1 MHTKRTVKRNGS
13 LSSNG
18 SLSDNLNRPGGLQR
32 RGSSGSMT
40 ERTFRDPSPSG
51 GVSKVSHLEH
61 LPPVP
66 ALPRGY
72 ASTPPLPAKSTRRS
86 VSSEPPE
93 RSPKSRNAGR
103 GVSLDRGPGVMGSRS
118 AKGRDI
124 TANRLP
130 NISDQDYGM
139 SRDSVN
145 FSRPMSPQ
153 NSPAPSPLMK
163 RRIGALDSP
172 SASIFP
178 SSFEPSPPRRGDSKA
193 DSLADRFERT
203 KGKGYTDRED
213 DERTYSPNVSRG
225 SRPGGTTL
233 ESSLPCQFSPGSAS
247 ALSSSGLRTGS
258 TVDDPDAMP
267 NPKKNKQ
274 VTPFT
279 RKHNDMDERPLH
291 HHTSDSD
298 TQSEHSISDRPRVF
312 NSRPAGLLVKQPS
325 IVREEPEA
333 EDQEERET
341 PTGRIDSQVT
351 QIRDTV
357 GKSGGGEH
365 HVRFTSQSVQGSPVG
380 QPVTN
385 HSGGNDERR
394 IAVTI
399 PQHQS
404 LGPARAAHF
413 SSQPILD
420 TPEGAKH
427 QPPLRSVSPAKSALK
442 HSPSSRGPSPVAS
455 ALGSRLYTDGRVG
468 SEASDTISV
477 TDDGL
482 KGAPKKK
489 KAVRVSFD
497 DDSLVITQAA
507 SPPTSPNSSGVL
519 SSQTTV
525 GSSNGWTTGIVDQ
538 SQEVGSCPVDTGSGI
553 QPIPALPVF
562 GSVRFRKDEGGHGQ
576 STAYKISEHRPQVG
590 PSSDLAIGD
599 ILAQHHQA
607 SGRIKDP
614 VAPEVTSVEGTGY
627 QSDSGDSSMDENG
640 YSIQPFTANGK
651 IVNLGNPSR
660 DSSTP
665 LDHDISGHRT
675 SVRGDPIPEINILPA
690 TPGIEAST
698 DEPDWIRIPGQ
709 FPLSTES
716 LINYE
721 PPSNPVSEHHANH
734 QTPAEA
740 GIAEPLP
747 LAAPHE
753 AGITAVVS
761 VADGLRAQIRT
772 QTEAEFD
779 DSDESIYSDAAEDL
793 SDFEGDGF
801 GSINAI
807 VESPA
812 AGVRTMVVHEN
823 VELNDGSAKDGA
835 FTIPS
840 KGGALRQ
847 NESSDSEPDL
857 EDDWTQRQA
866 YGPGLGY
873 TRKQTEGRA
882 SIPGATDEHSNLKI
896 EDPAPKESLKSQESD
911 YLRSNSWPKSDQ
923 GDKAGQVPL
932 KQSAMK
938 RSLRSSQPED
948 VIGPQMRSSM
958 RNSVL
963 PNSQRNSVQSVT
975 AARPKGALKK
985 KSYPLSSID
994 MTDNDNTR
1002 DQQSTMS
1009 LGQSS
1014 GIPRTGAASSAP
1026 LPPLINPRGKQATTN
1041 LRRLK
1046 SSDSDSSSS
1055 FKRLRPSTADSNRYT
1070 MKRSM
1075 RSESADY
1082 QSRLSP
1088 VNGTGTYSVRSPSPN
1103 GRRPLSSAGSTMRTS
1118 MRGPVDT
1125 SKKPRTKSPSRFGFG
1140 KPSKYAP
1147 KINSKSGFSS
1157 RFADSSDEDTRPV
1170 KRRSRFEDSSDED
1183 VPSRLTPV
1191 RGIPRRIDEGD
1202 STDLDD
1208 SSAEPSPIKKS
1219 KAHPKSSSKAQSLQ
1233 GLTLA
1238 AGSLRSPSNSIAAS
1252 VPKNPNL
1259 ESKTGVDRDMKK
1271 RSFFGGLG
1279 TKKRNTSQIRNS
1291 DRKDA
1296 TLERPNSA
1304 RVVTT
1309 ESKDFLTPRLV
1320 PLTKPPKLQRR
1331 NTPKRLMSDS
1341 WPLPDT
1347 VGSVAVET
1355 HISGGSSAL
1364 QNENGNQKLNGVSQ
1378 TPNLGL
1384 KETILQGEMQAEDT
1398 EIVGVKTKKKR
1409 FPMLRKALRLN
1420 G

>member
-1 MHTKRTVKRNGS
+1 
-13 LSSNG
+13 
-18 SLSDNLNRPGGLQR
+18 
-32 RGSSGSMT
+32 MT
-40 ERTFRDPSPSG
+40 ERTFRDPSSNG
-51 GVSKVSHLEH
+51 EVSKVSHLEH

-72 ASTPPLPAKSTRRS
+72 ASSPPLTAKSTRRS
-86 VSSEPPE
+86 ASSEPPE

-124 TANRLP
+124 TTNRLP
-130 NISDQDYGM
+130 NINDQDHGT

-163 RRIGALDSP
+163 KHMGALDGP
-172 SASIFP
+172 SASTFKP
-178 SSFEPSPPRRGDSKA
+178 SFEPSPPRLRDSKA
-193 DSLADRFERT
+193 DSLAERFERT
-203 KGKGYTDRED
+203 KEKANTDRED
-213 DERTYSPNVSRG
+213 DERTYSLKSSRG
-225 SRPGGTTL
+225 SRPDSTTL
-233 ESSLPCQFSPGSAS
+233 ESSLPHQFSPGPTS
-247 ALSSSGLRTGS
+247 ALSGSGLRTGS
-258 TVDDPDAMP
+258 TIDDPKAMP
-267 NPKKNKQ
+267 RPINQKQ
-274 VTPFT
+274 VPPSR
-279 RKHNDMDERPLH
+279 RKQHEMDEKPLH

-312 NSRPAGLLVKQPS
+312 NSRPPGLLVKQPS

-333 EDQEERET
+333 EDQEERKT
-341 PTGRIDSQVT
+341 RTGRVDSQVT

-357 GKSGGGEH
+357 RKSGGGEH
-365 HVRFTSQSVQGSPVG
+365 HVRFKSQSVQSSPVG
-380 QPVTN
+380 QSVTN
-385 HSGGNDERR
+385 HSGSNDERR
-394 IAVTI
+394 IAATI

-420 TPEGAKH
+420 SPEGAKH

-455 ALGSRLYTDGRVG
+455 ALGSRLYTHGRVG
-468 SEASDTISV
+468 SEASDTISI

-497 DDSLVITQAA
+497 DDSVVTTQAA
-507 SPPTSPNSSGVL
+507 SPPTSPDSSGFL

-525 GSSNGWTTGIVDQ
+525 SSSNGWTTGIVDK
-538 SQEVGSCPVDTGSGI
+538 SPEFGSSTVDTGSGI

-562 GSVRFRKDEGGHGQ
+562 GSVRVRKDGGGHGH
-576 STAYKISEHRPQVG
+576 STDNRNSEYRPQVG
-590 PSSDLAIGD
+590 LSNDLAIGD

-607 SGRIKDP
+607 SGRLKNP
-614 VAPEVTSVEGTGY
+614 VAPDVTSVEGTDY
-627 QSDSGDSSMDENG
+627 QSDSGDSFIDENG
-640 YSIQPFTANGK
+640 YSIRPFTANGK
-651 IVNLGNPSR
+651 IISQGNSSR
-660 DSSTP
+660 NSSTP
-665 LDHDISGHRT
+665 LNHNISGHRT
-675 SVRGDPIPEINILPA
+675 SVREGPIPEINVLPA
-690 TPGIEAST
+690 TPGIDKASI
-698 DEPDWIRIPGQ
+698 DEPDWLRIPGQ

-721 PPSNPVSEHHANH
+721 RLSNPVAENHANH

-753 AGITAVVS
+753 AGTTALGS

-807 VESPA
+807 VESPT
-812 AGVRTMVVHEN
+812 AGVRPMVVHEN
-823 VELNDGSAKDGA
+823 VGLTDGSAKDEA

-840 KGGALRQ
+840 RRRNLRQ
-847 NESSDSEPDL
+847 NESTDSEPDL
-857 EDDWTQRQA
+857 EDGWNKRHA

-873 TRKQTEGRA
+873 TRKQKEGRA
-882 SIPGATDEHSNLKI
+882 SIPGATDELRVENNPNSKI
-896 EDPAPKESLKSQESD
+896 EDPASKESLKSQESD
-911 YLRSNSWPKSDQ
+911 YLRSNSLPKSEQ
-923 GDKAGQVPL
+923 GDRARQVSL
-932 KQSAMK
+932 KQSPMK
-938 RSLRSSQPED
+938 RSVRSSQPED
-948 VIGPQMRSSM
+948 VIGSQMRSSM

-975 AARPKGALKK
+975 AARTKGALKK
-985 KSYPLSSID
+985 KSHQLPSNA
-994 MTDNDNTR
+994 MADNDSTK
-1002 DQQSTMS
+1002 DQLSKMS
-1009 LGQSS
+1009 LGQNS
-1014 GIPRTGAASSAP
+1014 GIPITGAASSAP
-1026 LPPLINPRGKQATTN
+1026 LSPLINSRRKQAATD

-1082 QSRLSP
+1082 QSRLSSA
-1088 VNGTGTYSVRSPSPN
+1088 NGTGTYSVRSPSPN
-1103 GRRPLSSAGSTMRTS
+1103 GRRPLSSVGSTMRSS

-1125 SKKPRTKSPSRFGFG
+1125 GKKTRTKSPSRFGFG
-1140 KPSKYAP
+1140 KPAKYAP

-1170 KRRSRFEDSSDED
+1170 KHRSRFEDSSDED

-1191 RGIPRRIDEGD
+1191 RGIPRRIDDGE

-1208 SSAEPSPIKKS
+1208 SSAEASPIKKS
-1219 KAHPKSSSKAQSLQ
+1219 KAPKGQSLQ

-1238 AGSLRSPSNSIAAS
+1238 AGSLRSPSDSIATS
-1252 VPKNPNL
+1252 VPKTPNL
-1259 ESKTGVDRDMKK
+1259 ESKTGVDGDTKK

-1279 TKKRNTSQIRNS
+1279 TKKRNTSQIRTSN
-1291 DRKDA
+1291 RKDA
-1296 TLERPNSA
+1296 TLERPNSS
-1304 RVVTT
+1304 RNVTA
-1309 ESKDFLTPRLV
+1309 ESRDFLTPRSV

-1331 NTPKRLMSDS
+1331 NTPNRLMSNS

-1347 VGSVAVET
+1347 AGSVAVET
-1355 HISGGSSAL
+1355 HISGGSAAL
-1364 QNENGNQKLNGVSQ
+1364 QNENGNQKLNGISG
-1378 TPNLGL
+1378 TT
-1384 KETILQGEMQAEDT
+1384 KETTLKGGEMQTEDS
-1398 EIVGVKTKKKR
+1398 EIVGGVKTKKKR

>member
-1 MHTKRTVKRNGS
+1 
-13 LSSNG
+13 
-18 SLSDNLNRPGGLQR
+18 
-32 RGSSGSMT
+32 MT
-40 ERTFRDPSPSG
+40 ERTFRDLSPNG
-51 GVSKVSHLEH
+51 GVSNISHLEH

-72 ASTPPLPAKSTRRS
+72 GSSPPLPAKSTRRS
-86 VSSEPPE
+86 ASSEPPE
-93 RSPKSRNAGR
+93 RSPKSRTAGR

-118 AKGRDI
+118 VKGRNI
-124 TANRLP
+124 PTNRLP
-130 NISDQDYGM
+130 NVSDQDHGT

-153 NSPAPSPLMK
+153 NSPAPSPLME
-163 RRIGALDSP
+163 RHIGALAAP
-172 SASIFP
+172 SASTFP
-178 SSFEPSPPRRGDSKA
+178 SSFQPTPPRLRDSKA
-193 DSLADRFERT
+193 DSLADRFERP
-203 KGKGYTDRED
+203 KEKAKIDKEVG
-213 DERTYSPNVSRG
+213 ERTHSPNVSRG
-225 SRPGGTTL
+225 SRPGGTAL
-233 ESSLPCQFSPGSAS
+233 ESSLPSQFSPGSTS
-247 ALSSSGLRTGS
+247 ALSGSGLSSGS
-258 TVDDPDAMP
+258 TADDLGAMP
-267 NPKKNKQ
+267 KPKKTKQ
-274 VTPFT
+274 VPPFRRT
-279 RKHNDMDERPLH
+279 NHDMGERPPH

-298 TQSEHSISDRPRVF
+298 TQSEHSISPRIF
-312 NSRPAGLLVKQPS
+312 NSRPSGLLVKQPS

-333 EDQEERET
+333 EDLEERGI
-341 PTGRIDSQVT
+341 PTGQINGQVT
-351 QIRDTV
+351 QLRDTL
-357 GKSGGGEH
+357 GQSSNSGGGEP
-365 HVRFTSQSVQGSPVG
+365 HVRFTSQPVQGSPVG
-380 QPVTN
+380 PPVTN
-385 HSGGNDERR
+385 LSGGNDERR
-394 IAVTI
+394 ITVLI

-442 HSPSSRGPSPVAS
+442 HSPSSRGPSPVAF
-455 ALGSRLYTDGRVG
+455 ALGSRLHTDGRAG

-477 TDDGL
+477 TDDSL

-489 KAVRVSFD
+489 RAVRVSFD
-497 DDSLVITQAA
+497 DDSVVTTQAA
-507 SPPTSPNSSGVL
+507 SPATSPDSSGGL
-519 SSQTTV
+519 SSQNIT
-525 GSSNGWTTGIVDQ
+525 GSTNGWTTGILDK
-538 SQEVGSCPVDTGSGI
+538 SQEGGSFPVDTGSRI

-562 GSVRFRKDEGGHGQ
+562 GSVRVRKDEGGHGQ
-576 STAYKISEHRPQVG
+576 STSYRNSEYRPQLE
-590 PSSDLAIGD
+590 PMASTDLAIGD

-607 SGRIKDP
+607 RGRFKDTA
-614 VAPEVTSVEGTGY
+614 APEVTSVEGTSY
-627 QSDSGDSSMDENG
+627 HSDSRDSFTDENG
-640 YSIQPFTANGK
+640 YSIQPFAADGK
-651 IVNLGNPSR
+651 FKDLGNSSR
-660 DSSTP
+660 NSSTP
-665 LDHDISGHRT
+665 HNHNISGQRT
-675 SVRGDPIPEINILPA
+675 SVRGDFIPEINILPA
-690 TPGIEAST
+690 TPGIDKAST
-698 DEPDWIRIPGQ
+698 DEPDWLRIPGQ

-721 PPSNPVSEHHANH
+721 SPSDPVAEHHATD

-747 LAAPHE
+747 LAAIHE
-753 AGITAVVS
+753 AGTTAIGS

-812 AGVRTMVVHEN
+812 AGLRPIAVHEN
-823 VELNDGSAKDGA
+823 LELTDGSAKDEA
-835 FTIPS
+835 FTKAPRHRT
-840 KGGALRQ
+840 LRQ
-847 NESSDSEPDL
+847 NETTDNEPDL
-857 EDDWTQRQA
+857 EVGWTQRQA
-866 YGPGLGY
+866 YGSGLGH
-873 TRKQTEGRA
+873 TRKRRA
-882 SIPGATDEHSNLKI
+882 QRESIPGATDEIAVENISNLKL
-896 EDPAPKESLKSQESD
+896 EDSVPKESLKIQEFD
-911 YLRSNSWPKSDQ
+911 HLRSNSWPKSDQ
-923 GDKAGQVPL
+923 GDTARQVSL

-948 VIGPQMRSSM
+948 VIGSQMRSSM

-985 KSYPLSSID
+985 KSYPLSSIA
-994 MTDNDNTR
+994 MADNDNTR
-1002 DQQSTMS
+1002 GQQSTKN

-1026 LPPLINPRGKQATTN
+1026 LSPSINPRRKQATTN

-1070 MKRSM
+1070 MRRSM
-1075 RSESADY
+1075 RSESADN

-1103 GRRPLSSAGSTMRTS
+1103 GRRPLSSAGSTMRAS

-1125 SKKPRTKSPSRFGFG
+1125 SKKPRTKSPLRFGFG
-1140 KPSKYAP
+1140 KPAKHAP
-1147 KINSKSGFSS
+1147 KSNSKSGFSS

-1170 KRRSRFEDSSDED
+1170 KLRSRFEDSSDED

-1191 RGIPRRIDEGD
+1191 RGIPRRIDEGE
-1202 STDLDD
+1202 STDLED

-1219 KAHPKSSSKAQSLQ
+1219 KAHPQSSSKAQTLQ

-1238 AGSLRSPSNSIAAS
+1238 TGSLRSPSNSIAIS
-1252 VPKNPNL
+1252 VPKNPDL
-1259 ESKTGVDRDMKK
+1259 ESKTDVNKDPKK

-1279 TKKRNTSQIRNS
+1279 TKKRDGSQIRDP
-1291 DRKDA
+1291 DRKDG
-1296 TLERPNSA
+1296 TPERPMSA
-1304 RVVTT
+1304 RIITT
-1309 ESKDFLTPRLV
+1309 ESKDLFSPRSA
-1320 PLTKPPKLQRR
+1320 PLAKPPKLQRR
-1331 NTPKRLMSDS
+1331 NTPKRQLSNP

-1347 VGSVAVET
+1347 AGSVAVQT
-1355 HISGGSSAL
+1355 HISGGSGAL
-1364 QNENGNQKLNGVSQ
+1364 QNENGIQKLNGVSQ
-1378 TPNLGL
+1378 TPNFGM
-1384 KETILQGEMQAEDT
+1384 KETILQDETQAEDS
-1398 EIVGVKTKKKR
+1398 EIVGVKTKKRR

>member
-1 MHTKRTVKRNGS
+1 
-13 LSSNG
+13 
-18 SLSDNLNRPGGLQR
+18 
-32 RGSSGSMT
+32 
-40 ERTFRDPSPSG
+40 
-51 GVSKVSHLEH
+51 
-61 LPPVP
+61 
-66 ALPRGY
+66 
-72 ASTPPLPAKSTRRS
+72 
-86 VSSEPPE
+86 
-93 RSPKSRNAGR
+93 
-103 GVSLDRGPGVMGSRS
+103 MGSRS
-118 AKGRDI
+118 AKGKNI
-124 TANRLP
+124 TTNRLP
-130 NISDQDYGM
+130 NINDQDHGM

-163 RRIGALDSP
+163 IHMGALDGP
-172 SASIFP
+172 SASTFQP
-178 SSFEPSPPRRGDSKA
+178 SSGPSPPRLRDSKA
-193 DSLADRFERT
+193 DNLADRFERT
-203 KGKGYTDRED
+203 KEKANTDRED
-213 DERTYSPNVSRG
+213 DGRTYSPKYSRG
-225 SRPGGTTL
+225 SRPDGTTL
-233 ESSLPCQFSPGSAS
+233 ESSLPRQFSPGPTS
-247 ALSSSGLRTGS
+247 ALSGSGLRTGS
-258 TVDDPDAMP
+258 TIDDTNAMP
-267 NPKKNKQ
+267 RPINQKQ
-274 VTPFT
+274 VPPFR
-279 RKHNDMDERPLH
+279 RKQHDMDERPLH

-312 NSRPAGLLVKQPS
+312 NSRPSGHLVKQPS

-341 PTGRIDSQVT
+341 PTGRIGGQGT
-351 QIRDTV
+351 QIGDTV
-357 GKSGGGEH
+357 GKLGGGEH
-365 HVRFTSQSVQGSPVG
+365 HVRFTSQSVQG
-380 QPVTN
+380 
-385 HSGGNDERR
+385 NDERR
-394 IAVTI
+394 IAATI

-455 ALGSRLYTDGRVG
+455 APGSRLYTHGRVG
-468 SEASDTISV
+468 SEASDTVSI

-497 DDSLVITQAA
+497 NDSVVTTQAA
-507 SPPTSPNSSGVL
+507 SPPTSPNSSGGL

-525 GSSNGWTTGIVDQ
+525 GSSNGWTTGIVDK
-538 SQEVGSCPVDTGSGI
+538 SQEFGSSTVDTGSGI

-562 GSVRFRKDEGGHGQ
+562 GSIRVRKDEGGHGQ
-576 STAYKISEHRPQVG
+576 STDYRNSEYRPQVG
-590 PSSDLAIGD
+590 LSADLAIGD
-599 ILAQHHQA
+599 ILTQHHQA
-607 SGRIKDP
+607 SGRFKDP
-614 VAPEVTSVEGTGY
+614 VAPDVTSVEGTGY
-627 QSDSGDSSMDENG
+627 QSDSGESFMDENG
-640 YSIQPFTANGK
+640 YSIRPFSANGK
-651 IVNLGNPSR
+651 IINHDNSSR
-660 DSSTP
+660 NSSTP
-665 LDHDISGHRT
+665 LDHNISGHWT
-675 SVRGDPIPEINILPA
+675 SVIGGPIPEINILPA
-690 TPGIEAST
+690 TPGIDKAST
-698 DEPDWIRIPGQ
+698 DEPDWLRIPGQ

-716 LINYE
+716 LINYDRT
-721 PPSNPVSEHHANH
+721 SNPVAENHANH

-753 AGITAVVS
+753 AGTTALGS

-807 VESPA
+807 VESPT
-812 AGVRTMVVHEN
+812 AGVRPMVVHEN
-823 VELNDGSAKDGA
+823 VGLTDGSAKDEA
-835 FTIPS
+835 STIPARR
-840 KGGALRQ
+840 GNLRQ
-847 NESSDSEPDL
+847 NESTDSEPDL
-857 EDDWTQRQA
+857 EDGWNKRQA

-873 TRKQTEGRA
+873 TRKQKEGRA
-882 SIPGATDEHSNLKI
+882 SIPGATDEIRVENISNLKI
-896 EDPAPKESLKSQESD
+896 EDPAPKVSLKIQESD
-911 YLRSNSWPKSDQ
+911 YLRSSSWPKSDQ
-923 GDKAGQVPL
+923 GDKARQASL
-932 KQSAMK
+932 KQSPMK
-938 RSLRSSQPED
+938 RSVRSSQPED
-948 VIGPQMRSSM
+948 VIGSQMRSSM

-963 PNSQRNSVQSVT
+963 PNSQRYSVQSVT
-975 AARPKGALKK
+975 AARTKGALKK
-985 KSYPLSSID
+985 KSHPLPSIAVA
-994 MTDNDNTR
+994 DNDSSR
-1002 DQQSTMS
+1002 DQLSAMS
-1009 LGQSS
+1009 LGQNS

-1026 LPPLINPRGKQATTN
+1026 HSPLINSRRKQATTD

-1082 QSRLSP
+1082 QSRLSS
-1088 VNGTGTYSVRSPSPN
+1088 VDGTGTYSVRSPSLN
-1103 GRRPLSSAGSTMRTS
+1103 ARRPLSSAGSTMRTS

-1125 SKKPRTKSPSRFGFG
+1125 SKKTRTKSPSRFGFS
-1140 KPSKYAP
+1140 KPAKYAP

-1191 RGIPRRIDEGD
+1191 RGIPRRIDDGE

-1219 KAHPKSSSKAQSLQ
+1219 RAPKAQSLQ

-1238 AGSLRSPSNSIAAS
+1238 AGSLRSPSDSNATS
-1252 VPKNPNL
+1252 VPNPPNL
-1259 ESKTGVDRDMKK
+1259 ESKTGVDRDTKK

-1279 TKKRNTSQIRNS
+1279 TRNTSQIRNS

-1296 TLERPNSA
+1296 TLERPNSS
-1304 RVVTT
+1304 RNVTT
-1309 ESKDFLTPRLV
+1309 ESRDFLTPMSV

-1331 NTPKRLMSDS
+1331 NTPKRLMSNS

-1347 VGSVAVET
+1347 AGSVAVET
-1355 HISGGSSAL
+1355 HISGGSGAL
-1364 QNENGNQKLNGVSQ
+1364 QNENGNQKLNGISQ
-1378 TPNLGL
+1378 NPNSGT
-1384 KETILQGEMQAEDT
+1384 KETALQGEMQAEDN
-1398 EIVGVKTKKKR
+1398 EIRGVKTKKKR

>member
-1 MHTKRTVKRNGS
+1 
-13 LSSNG
+13 
-18 SLSDNLNRPGGLQR
+18 
-32 RGSSGSMT
+32 MT
-40 ERTFRDPSPSG
+40 ERTFRDTSPNG
-51 GVSKVSHLEH
+51 GVSKVSHLER

-72 ASTPPLPAKSTRRS
+72 ASSPPLPVKSTRRS
-86 VSSEPPE
+86 ASSEPPE

-130 NISDQDYGM
+130 EISDQDYGM

-153 NSPAPSPLMK
+153 NSPAPSPLIK
-163 RRIGALDSP
+163 KRIGALDAP
-172 SASIFP
+172 SASTF
-178 SSFEPSPPRRGDSKA
+178 SSSSEPSPPRRRDRKA

-213 DERTYSPNVSRG
+213 DERTDSPNVNRG

-233 ESSLPCQFSPGSAS
+233 ESSLPRQFSPGSAS
-247 ALSSSGLRTGS
+247 ALSGSGLRTGRI
-258 TVDDPDAMP
+258 VDDPNAMP
-267 NPKKNKQ
+267 KHKKNKQ
-274 VTPFT
+274 ASPFR
-279 RKHNDMDERPLH
+279 RKHHDMEERPLH

-298 TQSEHSISDRPRVF
+298 TLSEHSISDRPRVF
-312 NSRPAGLLVKQPS
+312 NSRPSGLLVKQPS

-341 PTGRIDSQVT
+341 PPGRIDSQVT

-357 GKSGGGEH
+357 GKSGGSEH
-365 HVRFTSQSVQGSPVG
+365 HVRFTSQSVHGSPVG

-455 ALGSRLYTDGRVG
+455 APGSLLYSDGRVG

-497 DDSLVITQAA
+497 DDSVVITQAA
-507 SPPTSPNSSGVL
+507 SPPTGPKSSGVL
-519 SSQTTV
+519 SSQTTL
-525 GSSNGWTTGIVDQ
+525 GSSNGWTTGILGK
-538 SQEVGSCPVDTGSGI
+538 SQEVGSFPVDTGSGI

-562 GSVRFRKDEGGHGQ
+562 GSVRVRKDEGGHGQ
-576 STAYKISEHRPQVG
+576 STDYRNSEYRPPVG
-590 PSSDLAIGD
+590 PSTDLAIGD

-607 SGRIKDP
+607 SGRIKDTFS
-614 VAPEVTSVEGTGY
+614 PEVTSVEGTGY
-627 QSDSGDSSMDENG
+627 QSDSEDSSLDKNG
-640 YSIQPFTANGK
+640 YSIQPFTANGNTIK
-651 IVNLGNPSR
+651 LGNSSR

-675 SVRGDPIPEINILPA
+675 SVKGDPIPEINILPA
-690 TPGIEAST
+690 TPGIDKASA

-721 PPSNPVSEHHANH
+721 PPSNPISEHYANH

-740 GIAEPLP
+740 GITEPLP
-747 LAAPHE
+747 LTAPHE
-753 AGITAVVS
+753 AGITAVGS
-761 VADGLRAQIRT
+761 VADGLGAQIRT

-812 AGVRTMVVHEN
+812 ARVRTMVVHEN
-823 VELNDGSAKDGA
+823 VKLHDGSAKDEA
-835 FTIPS
+835 FTILS
-840 KGGALRQ
+840 RGGTLRQ
-847 NESSDSEPDL
+847 TESSDSEPDL
-857 EDDWTQRQA
+857 EDGWTQRQA
-866 YGPGLGY
+866 YGPGIGY

-882 SIPGATDEHSNLKI
+882 SIPGATEELRIEKNSKLKI
-896 EDPAPKESLKSQESD
+896 EYPAPKEYLKNQESD
-911 YLRSNSWPKSDQ
+911 SLRSNSLPKSDQ
-923 GDKAGQVPL
+923 GDKARQVSL

-938 RSLRSSQPED
+938 PSLRSSQPED
-948 VIGPQMRSSM
+948 VIGHPMRSSM

-994 MTDNDNTR
+994 MADNDSTR

-1026 LPPLINPRGKQATTN
+1026 LPPLIDPQRKQATTN

-1055 FKRLRPSTADSNRYT
+1055 FKRLRPSTADRNRYT

-1088 VNGTGTYSVRSPSPN
+1088 VNGTGTYSARSPSPN
-1103 GRRPLSSAGSTMRTS
+1103 GRRPLSSAGSNMRTS

-1125 SKKPRTKSPSRFGFG
+1125 SKKPRTKSPSRFRFG

-1191 RGIPRRIDEGD
+1191 RGIPRRLDEGE

-1252 VPKNPNL
+1252 VPNNPNL
-1259 ESKTGVDRDMKK
+1259 ESKIGVDRDTKK
-1271 RSFFGGLG
+1271 RPFFGGLG
-1279 TKKRNTSQIRNS
+1279 TNKWNASQTRNS

-1309 ESKDFLTPRLV
+1309 ESKDFLTPRSV
-1320 PLTKPPKLQRR
+1320 PPTKSPKLQRR
-1331 NTPKRLMSDS
+1331 NTPKRLMSNS

-1364 QNENGNQKLNGVSQ
+1364 QNENGNQKLNRVSQ
-1378 TPNLGL
+1378 TP
-1384 KETILQGEMQAEDT
+1384 KGEIQAEDS
-1398 EIVGVKTKKKR
+1398 EVVGVTTKKKR